1 MSTLKVNEI
10 QKNTTSAITLGS
22 DVTTDN
28 DITLTTNSSLI
39 AGSAGGCTL
48 PAGTLVGSGNLFSA
62 NGVTSTGTIAAD
74 EMTVDSRPVSSAL
87 PRVGGVLQFTAT
99 WVQNAAPVA
108 VSNLS
113 IVSGTSFGID
123 TVSIV
128 ANESSVASSGI
139 QINFTTAVTNAGDNA
154 KGIVMCRLNPGSTNP
169 NEDDFF
175 FRTVIADGTLNLYPT
190 HNTDHGHSG
199 TNKVV
204 QAHILVISPN

>member
-10 QKNTTSAITLGS
+10 QKNTTTAITLGS

-28 DITLTTNSSLI
+28 DITLGSNGRILGI
-39 AGSAGGCTL
+39 AGASANL
-48 PAGTLVGSGNLFSA
+48 PAATTVGSAHAFAGANL
-62 NGVTSTGTIAAD
+62 TSTGTISCG
-74 EMTVDSRPVSSAL
+74 ELNVDNRDVSPAL

-99 WVQNAAPVA
+99 WSASAAAVT

-113 IVSGTSFGID
+113 IVTGTSFGID
-123 TVSIV
+123 SVSII
-128 ANESSVASSGI
+128 ANESAVASSGI
-139 QINFTTAVTNAGDNA
+139 QINFTTAVTNDGDNA
-154 KGIVMCRLNPGSTNP
+154 KGIVMCRLNAGSTNP
-169 NEDDFF
+169 HEDDFF
-175 FRTVIADGTLNLYPT
+175 FRTGIADGTLKLYPT